1 MKGEYIYRKS
11 RGIWA
16 GMVYLYFYR
25 VRAIKRGTAE
35 AGGMME
41 TRRWQRGGWLSWLE
55 WICVLAQ
62 WADASG
68 EPRQLSQKAAVV
80 SPL

>member
-1 MKGEYIYRKS
+1 MKGEYIGRVGVYG
-11 RGIWA
+11 RGWCIYIFTEY
-16 GMVYLYFYR
+16 VPS
-25 VRAIKRGTAE
+25 KRGTAE

-41 TRRWQRGGWLSWLE
+41 SRRWRREGVWLSWLE

-68 EPRQLSQKAAVV
+68 APRQLSQKAAVV

>member
-1 MKGEYIYRKS
+1 MGGDGEFMLDRVHTIKTGNGRS
-11 RGIWA
+11 R
-16 GMVYLYFYR
+16 
-25 VRAIKRGTAE
+25 
-35 AGGMME
+35 GMME

-55 WICVLAQ
+55 WICVLEQ

>member
-35 AGGMME
+35 AGGWWRLADGKE
-41 TRRWQRGGWLSWLE
+41 GVWLSWLE
-55 WICVLAQ
+55 WICVLEQ

>member
-1 MKGEYIYRKS
+1 MGGDGEFMFDRVHAIKTGYGRS
-11 RGIWA
+11 RGDDGDSQMA
-16 GMVYLYFYR
+16 
-25 VRAIKRGTAE
+25 KRGV
-35 AGGMME
+35 
-41 TRRWQRGGWLSWLE
+41 WLSWLE
-55 WICVLAQ
+55 WICVLEQ

>member
-1 MKGEYIYRKS
+1 MGGDGEF
-11 RGIWA
+11 
-16 GMVYLYFYR
+16 MLDR
-25 VRAIKRGTAE
+25 VHAIKTGNGRSQGDDGYSQMAK
-35 AGGMME
+35 
-41 TRRWQRGGWLSWLE
+41 RGGWLSWLE

-68 EPRQLSQKAAVV
+68 EPRQLSQMAAVV

>member
-1 MKGEYIYRKS
+1 MGGDGEF
-11 RGIWA
+11 
-16 GMVYLYFYR
+16 MFDR
-25 VRAIKRGTAE
+25 VRAIKRWTADWG
-35 AGGMME
+35 AGEDSQMAK
-41 TRRWQRGGWLSWLE
+41 RGVWLSWLE
-55 WICVLAQ
+55 WICVLEQ

>member
-1 MKGEYIYRKS
+1 MGGDGVFIFLPSTCHQNGERQKPGDDGDS
-11 RGIWA
+11 QMA
-16 GMVYLYFYR
+16 
-25 VRAIKRGTAE
+25 KRGV
-35 AGGMME
+35 
-41 TRRWQRGGWLSWLE
+41 WLSWLE
-55 WICVLAQ
+55 WICVLEQ

>member
-1 MKGEYIYRKS
+1 MGGDGVFIFLPSTCHQTGNGRS
-11 RGIWA
+11 RGDDGVSQMA
-16 GMVYLYFYR
+16 
-25 VRAIKRGTAE
+25 K
-35 AGGMME
+35 
-41 TRRWQRGGWLSWLE
+41 RGGWLSWLE

>member
-1 MKGEYIYRKS
+1 M
-11 RGIWA
+11 
-16 GMVYLYFYR
+16 GMVYSCLTEYMPS
-25 VRAIKRGTAE
+25 KRGTAE
-35 AGGMME
+35 AGGWWRLADGE
-41 TRRWQRGGWLSWLE
+41 EGVWLSWLE
-55 WICVLAQ
+55 WICVLEQ

>member
-1 MKGEYIYRKS
+1 MGGDGEFMFDRVHAIKTENGRS
-11 RGIWA
+11 RGDDGDSQMA
-16 GMVYLYFYR
+16 
-25 VRAIKRGTAE
+25 KRG
-35 AGGMME
+35 G
-41 TRRWQRGGWLSWLE
+41 LSWLE

-68 EPRQLSQKAAVV
+68 EPRQLSQMAAVV

>member
-1 MKGEYIYRKS
+1 M
-11 RGIWA
+11 
-16 GMVYLYFYR
+16 GMVYSCLTEYMPSNGER
-25 VRAIKRGTAE
+25 QNPGDGGDSQMAKRG
-35 AGGMME
+35 M
-41 TRRWQRGGWLSWLE
+41 WLSWLE

-68 EPRQLSQKAAVV
+68 APRQLSQKAAVV

>member
-1 MKGEYIYRKS
+1 M
-11 RGIWA
+11 
-16 GMVYLYFYR
+16 GMVYSCLTEYMPSNGER
-25 VRAIKRGTAE
+25 QNPGDGGDSQMAKRGV
-35 AGGMME
+35 
-41 TRRWQRGGWLSWLE
+41 WLSWLE
-55 WICVLAQ
+55 WICVLEQ

>member
-1 MKGEYIYRKS
+1 MGGGRCIHVFTEYMPSNGERQKP
-11 RGIWA
+11 
-16 GMVYLYFYR
+16 
-25 VRAIKRGTAE
+25 
-35 AGGMME
+35 
-41 TRRWQRGGWLSWLE
+41 GGWWRLADGEEGGLSWLE

-68 EPRQLSQKAAVV
+68 APRQLSQKAAVV

>member
-1 MKGEYIYRKS
+1 M
-11 RGIWA
+11 
-16 GMVYLYFYR
+16 GMVYLCLTEY
-25 VRAIKRGTAE
+25 VPSKRGMAE

-41 TRRWQRGGWLSWLE
+41 TRRWRREGVWLSWLE
-55 WICVLAQ
+55 WICVLEQ

>member
-1 MKGEYIYRKS
+1 MG
-11 RGIWA
+11 GDCVF
-16 GMVYLYFYR
+16 MFDR
-25 VRAIKRGTAE
+25 VRAIKTGNGRIRG
-35 AGGMME
+35 AGGDSQMAK
-41 TRRWQRGGWLSWLE
+41 RGVWLSWLE
-55 WICVLAQ
+55 WICVLEQ

>member
-1 MKGEYIYRKS
+1 MGGDGEF
-11 RGIWA
+11 
-16 GMVYLYFYR
+16 MFDR
-25 VRAIKRGTAE
+25 VHAIKTAE
-35 AGGMME
+35 SGGMME
-41 TRRWQRGGWLSWLE
+41 TRRWRRGGVWLSWLE

-68 EPRQLSQKAAVV
+68 EPRQLSQMAAVV

>member
-1 MKGEYIYRKS
+1 M
-11 RGIWA
+11 
-16 GMVYLYFYR
+16 GMVYSCLTEHMPSKR
-25 VRAIKRGTAE
+25 WTADWGAGGDSQMAKRGV
-35 AGGMME
+35 
-41 TRRWQRGGWLSWLE
+41 WLSWLE

-68 EPRQLSQKAAVV
+68 APRQLNQKAAVV

>member
-16 GMVYLYFYR
+16 GIVDLCLTEYVPLNGGRQTGGADGDSQM
-25 VRAIKRGTAE
+25 AKRGV
-35 AGGMME
+35 
-41 TRRWQRGGWLSWLE
+41 WLSWLE
-55 WICVLAQ
+55 WICVLEQ